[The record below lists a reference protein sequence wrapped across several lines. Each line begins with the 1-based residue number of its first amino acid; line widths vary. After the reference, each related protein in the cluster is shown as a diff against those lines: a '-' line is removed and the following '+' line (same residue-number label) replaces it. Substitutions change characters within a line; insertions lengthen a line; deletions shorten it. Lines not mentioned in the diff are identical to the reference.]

1 VLEEEGDEESIKVL
15 SKTIDTVRKK
25 VWSILIY
32 ELEI

>member
-25 VWSILIY
+25 VWSILFY
-32 ELEI
+32 KLEI